1 MNEISL
7 SYLLKLALR
16 RLWILIVA
24 GVVFGSAT
32 FAYLSIAV
40 TPQYKAFGNI
50 IVTNGAIITQEEEN
64 RNNSINVSGA
74 DISASLNIADTIVDL
89 LKTPDIYKKLETEL
103 LETELNNRYSY
114 SSLQGMASVA
124 KRNEDTLF
132 IDVSFT
138 GTDPDDLI
146 TITNKFLDLTP
157 SYVSEFIEGAKGKV
171 ATYAEGS
178 AKIYPR
184 TLFSTMIM
192 TALGFAIAYVIVLI
206 VDMLD
211 HAIKSEDDFRSRFDL
226 PILGTIPDFD
236 IAGTSQKAKEL
247 YEYGNKK

>member
-16 RLWILIVA
+16 RLWILIIA
-24 GVVFGSAT
+24 AVVFGGAT

-40 TPQYKAFGNI
+40 TPQYRASGSI
-50 IVTNGAIITQEEEN
+50 IVTNGAIIAQSEEG
-64 RNNSINVSGA
+64 RNSTKNISGS
-74 DISASLNIADTIVDL
+74 DISASLNLADTIVDL
-89 LKTPDIYKKLETEL
+89 LKTRDIYKKLETEL
-103 LETELNNRYSY
+103 NGEYTYT
-114 SSLQGMASVA
+114 SLQHMSSIA

-132 IDVSFT
+132 IDISFT
-138 GTDPDDLI
+138 GTDPDDVI
-146 TITNKFLDLTP
+146 EITNKFLELTP
-157 SYVSEFIEGAKGKV
+157 NYISEAIDGAKGKV
-171 ATYAEGS
+171 ASTAEGS
-178 AKIYPR
+178 AKTYPR
-184 TLFSTMIM
+184 TFFSTSLM
-192 TALGFAIAYVIVLI
+192 AVLGFAIAYVIALI